1 MKRLITNIKDLA
13 GDGKMYTVTREEK
26 KGDQITLY
34 VNNGYKYTLS
44 ANDYE
49 WLKNKSLNVN
59 PAYGSAPGVPYIGDL
74 KVVSFV
80 EPIE

>member
-1 MKRLITNIKDLA
+1 MDI
-13 GDGKMYTVTREEK
+13 
-26 KGDQITLY
+26 
-34 VNNGYKYTLS
+34 S